1 MFWLLVNVSQC
12 GDTNLMSAA
21 SDGPAE
27 ALTPVQDEQYK
38 LTAVWLE
45 LEPYKAFSL
54 RERLGPNIRLN
65 VWGWLGECHAT

>member
-1 MFWLLVNVSQC
+1 
-12 GDTNLMSAA
+12 MSAA

-54 RERLGPNIRLN
+54 RERLGPNIRPK
-65 VWGWLGECHAT
+65 VWGARW